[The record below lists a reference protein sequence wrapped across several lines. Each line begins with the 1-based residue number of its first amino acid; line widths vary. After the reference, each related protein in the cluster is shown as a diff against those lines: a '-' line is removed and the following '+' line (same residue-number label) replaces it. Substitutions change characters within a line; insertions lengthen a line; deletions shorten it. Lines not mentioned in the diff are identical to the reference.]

1 MNLENEIPE
10 FLHTEMNDFI
20 ANNPSW
26 DQSSLINTAL
36 AYFLFQNGCED
47 KAVIDRYLNDLFIR
61 F

>member
-10 FLHTEMNDFI
+10 ALHTEMIGFI
-20 ANNPSW
+20 KNNPNW
-26 DQSSLINTAL
+26 DQYSFMSTAL

-47 KAVIDRYLNDLFIR
+47 KAVRDRYLNDLFLR